1 MGSPRRYGKAVLA
14 IPVDSRNSW
23 ALNADA
29 FSALAFSFA
38 GLIPAPERIFRSID
52 QVCYRRLRQGVHK
65 STPGPT
71 GPALPVRPLPPIRK
85 AAHGLEVQN
94 TVLLEFAVGIAADD
108 DLVACLQRV
117 LLNASPLQT
126 QRRLP
131 LEDVEAPVGVFDFE
145 QRVRCH

>member
-29 FSALAFSFA
+29 FSALALSLA

-65 STPGPT
+65 STPGPP
-71 GPALPVRPLPPIRK
+71 GRPYQFGHFHPSERRRTDLKFRIRFCSNSRW
-85 AAHGLEVQN
+85 G
-94 TVLLEFAVGIAADD
+94 
-108 DLVACLQRV
+108 
-117 LLNASPLQT
+117 
-126 QRRLP
+126 LP
-131 LEDVEAPVGVFDFE
+131 LTTI
-145 QRVRCH
+145 